1 MYNIKLRKNDDSYT
15 AIIEADF
22 SINKIHEKSKNKMA
36 INITANVKSMQQ
48 AYKDKLNEMAGML
61 EYNKKEERDNFNE
74 ALQEYV
80 DYHILEALSIKK
92 TPLRIITD
100 DEGKPIEVEGLEDD
114 VDYKLIVEEDN
125 NE

>member
-1 MYNIKLRKNDDSYT
+1 MYNIKLKKDGDNYK

-36 INITANVKSMQQ
+36 INITANVKNMQQ

-61 EYNKKEERDNFNE
+61 EYDKKEERENFNKT
-74 ALQEYV
+74 LQEYV
-80 DYHILEALSIKK
+80 DYHILEALSIKN
-92 TPLRIITD
+92 TPLRIVTD

>member
-1 MYNIKLRKNDDSYT
+1 MYNIKLKKDGDNYK

-22 SINKIHEKSKNKMA
+22 SINKITKKSKNKMA

-61 EYNKKEERDNFNE
+61 EYHKKEDREDFNE

-80 DYHILEALSIKK
+80 DYKILEALSIKK
-92 TPLRIITD
+92 TPLRVITD
-100 DEGKPIEVEGLEDD
+100 DKDNPVDIEGLEDD
-114 VDYKLIVEEDN
+114 LDYELIVEE
-125 NE
+125 E

>member
-1 MYNIKLRKNDDSYT
+1 MYNIKLKKDGDNYT
-15 AIIEADF
+15 AIIETDF
-22 SINKIHEKSKNKMA
+22 SISKIYEKSKNKMA
-36 INITANVKSMQQ
+36 INITANVKGMQQ

-61 EYNKKEERDNFNE
+61 NYNKKEERENFNKT
-74 ALQEYV
+74 LREYV